1 MRLLLIVA
9 TIVGI
14 TAFLIG
20 NTETSIPTASPAE
33 FGAPPSPKHLDQS
46 SLFALGASQTVMML
60 NPDNE
65 NSGGTGFAVRSPAS
79 GKLYTVTN
87 AHVCNITDK
96 PFLIAAKG
104 QTKLRVQIIE
114 VMEQADLCIL
124 QGIPYMQGLEVA
136 GSLGLYDGVFVVGHP
151 ELQPINMTAGWVRT
165 RVAVLISYCQK
176 AGNQARVMVLPDKR
190 KGAKALVEFDL
201 TCLKEMDSIMTN
213 NDSKPGNSGSAVLN
227 DRGEVVGVLFAGD
240 SRGTSLIVPLD
251 YLKALLST
259 Y

>member
-9 TIVGI
+9 ALVGA
-14 TAFLIG
+14 TVFLIG
-20 NTETSIPTASPAE
+20 NKETSIPAASPAE
-33 FGAPPSPKHLDQS
+33 FDSPAPPKHMEHS

-65 NSGGTGFAVRSPAS
+65 NSGGTGFAVRSPSS
-79 GKLYTVTN
+79 GKLYTITN

-104 QTKLRVQIIE
+104 QTRLRVQIIE
-114 VMEQADLCIL
+114 VMDHADLCIL
-124 QGIPYMQGLEVA
+124 QGLPYMKGLEVA
-136 GSLGLYDGVFVVGHP
+136 GSIRLFDGVYVVGHP

-165 RVAVLISYCQK
+165 RVLVPISYCQK
-176 AGNQARVMVLPDKR
+176 AVNRARVMVLPDKR
-190 KGAKALVEFDL
+190 KGARALFEFDAS
-201 TCLKEMDSIMTN
+201 CIKEMDSIMTN

-227 DRGEVVGVLFAGD
+227 EQGEVVGVLFAGD
-240 SRGTSLIVPLD
+240 SNGTSLIVPLD
-251 YLKALLST
+251 YLKSLLST